1 METRNAFDWPMFG
14 HISKLCDLGDG
25 SKKEV
30 GAMTSPNYF
39 NFWSLKEK
47 LINKKNEMI
56 LLHFA
61 VLQRTTG
68 ILFFYFSLT
77 LERSRFSGQI
87 ILRST
92 LEDVFVI

>member
-1 METRNAFDWPMFG
+1 M
-14 HISKLCDLGDG
+14 KQ
-25 SKKEV
+25 
-30 GAMTSPNYF
+30 YF
-39 NFWSLKEK
+39 
-47 LINKKNEMI
+47 NKKNEMI

-77 LERSRFSGQI
+77 LECSRFSEQI

>member
-1 METRNAFDWPMFG
+1 M
-14 HISKLCDLGDG
+14 KQ
-25 SKKEV
+25 
-30 GAMTSPNYF
+30 YF
-39 NFWSLKEK
+39 
-47 LINKKNEMI
+47 NKKNEMI

-92 LEDVFVI
+92 LEDVFVS